1 MSKYIIDVDA
11 LKECIN
17 LLPKKYDGSNFTTV
31 RINDVIEMIDKFP
44 KDPLTT
50 NVPISCYTGPFIST
64 SPAVV
69 PDTLIG
75 WEVSCENAY

>member
-11 LKECIN
+11 LKECIK

-31 RINDVIEMIDKFP
+31 RMDDVIKLIDKFP
-44 KDPLTT
+44 KDI
-50 NVPISCYTGPFIST
+50 PINYTGPFIST

-69 PDTLIG
+69 PDTLKG
-75 WEVSCENAY
+75 WLVF

>member
-11 LKECIN
+11 LKECIK

-31 RINDVIEMIDKFP
+31 RMDDVINMIDKFP
-44 KDPLTT
+44 KDIPG
-50 NVPISCYTGPFIST
+50 NYTGPIIST

-69 PDTLIG
+69 PDTLLG
-75 WEVSCENAY
+75 WEVTCGNA

>member
-17 LLPKKYDGSNFTTV
+17 LLPKNYDGAITTV
-31 RINDVIEMIDKFP
+31 RIDDVLEMIDKFP
-44 KDPLTT
+44 KDRS
-50 NVPISCYTGPFIST
+50 IGYTGPIIST

-69 PDTLIG
+69 PDTLKG
-75 WEVSCENAY
+75 WEVSCGDVY

>member
-11 LKECIN
+11 LKECIK

-31 RINDVIEMIDKFP
+31 RMDDVIEMIDKFP
-44 KDPLTT
+44 KDL
-50 NVPISCYTGPFIST
+50 PINNYTGPIIST

-69 PDTLIG
+69 PDTLLG
-75 WEVSCENAY
+75 WEVTCENA

>member
-31 RINDVIEMIDKFP
+31 RLDDIIEMIDKFP
-44 KDPLTT
+44 KDPLIA
-50 NVPISCYTGPFIST
+50 NVPINYTGPFIST

-69 PDTLIG
+69 PDTLKG
-75 WEVSCENAY
+75 WLVF

>member
-11 LKECIN
+11 LKECLN

-31 RINDVIEMIDKFP
+31 RIDDVLEMIDKFP
-44 KDPLTT
+44 KDSPVA
-50 NVPISCYTGPFIST
+50 NVPINYTGPIIST

-69 PDTLIG
+69 PDTLKG
-75 WEVSCENAY
+75 WEVTCENVY